1 MALNK
6 QQLQKRGPKGHKLAH
21 ITPLEGVILEALG
34 GSGKVN
40 PQTKIK
46 QYDKEVEPS
55 TSTSNNTGGGPQQ
68 QDDDNDD
75 FEPGGDGGIAIDQG
89 PTDPGPGESTTS
101 IDEDPLGIDGGQV
114 DSGSDGSFNFSDYS
128 WNPFDDDYEFNFNN
142 MLDTLNISSGS
153 DEGSS
158 LHFQGPGFE
167 DETAA
172 EYHARMTG
180 EGSVSEQGD
189 ASGSTGNVQGENTYA
204 DWEGNLHDTQAGA
217 DTANEELLATGKAG
231 AIEGAEGFEH
241 DLSGGYKSAYEQQ
254 LSDAYDA
261 AYAGI
266 GQNILNTGTGDY
278 GALEDA
284 VPGQGDYLTEL
295 STNYQKN
302 AQNTYD
308 DWYGTNTDAINALT
322 NLKDI
327 EDYVWTDM
335 PEYDL
340 DNSGGYAPNGT
351 WEGDLMPEFYGDF
364 NKVYAKDYK
373 NPSGWQYDADGNPI
387 PGSFGPTEGISSG
400 GAPPDGIE
408 EPESTAEQEAEGL
421 GYTNPYQAPTGVQQY
436 SPAKGSA
443 SYRR

>member
-6 QQLQKRGPKGHKLAH
+6 QQL
-21 ITPLEGVILEALG
+21 LEEVILKALG
-34 GSGKVN
+34 GSGRGQMGNAPKQHN
-40 PQTKIK
+40 IRGEPHYLNYATAEEMKHLKDDGGTGEMTKYNIPAFPK
-46 QYDKEVEPS
+46 GGDDDESKES
-55 TSTSNNTGGGPQQ
+55 SSFGGTGQTGGYDESKDQESLGPDSSEQTGGSNSVNEGGI
-68 QDDDNDD
+68 DVGGSEISNDGPSQREGESDAD
-75 FEPGGDGGIAIDQG
+75 FKNRENPMFSNAELAAMRANNEPIPDPDPDPDPEPGGDTPPPPPPPPQY
-89 PTDPGPGESTTS
+89 P
-101 IDEDPLGIDGGQV
+101 
-114 DSGSDGSFNFSDYS
+114 
-128 WNPFDDDYEFNFNN
+128 
-142 MLDTLNISSGS
+142 
-153 DEGSS
+153 
-158 LHFQGPGFE
+158 
-167 DETAA
+167 
-172 EYHARMTG
+172 
-180 EGSVSEQGD
+180 
-189 ASGSTGNVQGENTYA
+189 
-204 DWEGNLHDTQAGA
+204 DWEGVMHDSPEGA
-217 DTANEELLATGKAG
+217 ATRNEELLATGKAG

-261 AYAGI
+261 AYAGV
-266 GQNILNTGTGDY
+266 GQDILNTGTGDY
-278 GALEDA
+278 QALEDA
-284 VPGQGDYLTEL
+284 VSGQDTYLTEL
-295 STNYQKN
+295 STNYQAN

-340 DNSGGYAPNGT
+340 DNTGGLAPNGT
-351 WEGDLMPEFYGDF
+351 FDGDFMPEFYGDF

-400 GAPPDGIE
+400 GAPPDPIE
-408 EPESTAEQEAEGL
+408 EPVSTPEQEAEGL
-421 GYTNPYQAPTGVQQY
+421 GYTNPYEAPTGVQQY

>member
-21 ITPLEGVILEALG
+21 ITPLEGVILKALG

-46 QYDKEVEPS
+46 QYDIDDDEEGELAGGEAAGGYGYGNGGYDESKDQESLGPDSSEQ
-55 TSTSNNTGGGPQQ
+55 TGGS
-68 QDDDNDD
+68 NSVN
-75 FEPGGDGGIAIDQG
+75 EGGIDVGGSEIATTNNRSQRE
-89 PTDPGPGESTTS
+89 GESDADFKNRENPMFS
-101 IDEDPLGIDGGQV
+101 NAELAAMREGGNPPPPPDPDPSPG
-114 DSGSDGSFNFSDYS
+114 
-128 WNPFDDDYEFNFNN
+128 DDTPPPPPPPPPQYE
-142 MLDTLNISSGS
+142 
-153 DEGSS
+153 
-158 LHFQGPGFE
+158 
-167 DETAA
+167 
-172 EYHARMTG
+172 
-180 EGSVSEQGD
+180 
-189 ASGSTGNVQGENTYA
+189 
-204 DWEGNLHDTQAGA
+204 DWEGVMHDSPGGA
-217 DTANEELLATGKAG
+217 EAANDGYLATGKAG
-231 AIEGAEGFEH
+231 LIEGAEGFEH

-261 AYAGI
+261 AYAGV
-266 GQNILNTGTGDY
+266 GQDILNTGTGDY
-278 GALEDA
+278 QALEDA
-284 VPGQGDYLTEL
+284 VSGQDTYLTEL
-295 STNYQKN
+295 STNYQAN

-322 NLKDI
+322 SLEDI
-327 EDYVWTDM
+327 NNYEWTPM

-340 DNSGGYAPNGT
+340 DNTGGLAPNGT
-351 WEGDLMPEFYGDF
+351 FDGDFMPEFYGDF

-400 GAPPDGIE
+400 GAPPDPIE
-408 EPESTAEQEAEGL
+408 EPVSTAEQEAEGL
-421 GYTNPYQAPTGVQQY
+421 GYTNPYEAPTGVQQY